1 MDGERTAA
9 TDVVQLERDRVCM
22 RLSWSVCVLHL
33 GGRGH
38 GATVACA
45 LRCSELL
52 MLPDASA
59 ASARRIERLGR
70 KTMEDIM
77 RKHHGLCVE
86 HPVRQK
92 NSSPLAPQTP
102 RRAGRGVWCGA

>member
-1 MDGERTAA
+1 M
-9 TDVVQLERDRVCM
+9 RVA
-22 RLSWSVCVLHL
+22 L
-33 GGRGH
+33 G
-38 GATVACA
+38 TM
-45 LRCSELL
+45 CSELL

-77 RKHHGLCVE
+77 RKHHGLCVWNI
-86 HPVRQK
+86 PSVKKRQQFAAC
-92 NSSPLAPQTP
+92 PTDTP